1 MDKIINRTEKA
12 LSFIKAYIV
21 PIVIAI
27 VSISI
32 AWSVLSNSVTE
43 NALAIEDL
51 EIRCEK
57 NEEMTQLILQ
67 RLSSIDT
74 NLEYI
79 KKAVERL
86 DEK

>member
-21 PIVIAI
+21 PIVIVI
-27 VSISI
+27 VSVSV
-32 AWSVLSNSVTE
+32 AWAVLRNAVTD
-43 NALAIEDL
+43 NAFAIEEL
-51 EIRCEK
+51 EVRCEK